1 MFNGI
6 LAGNTVVLVS
16 EGGKPVQDTDRPD
29 DMPGYRLVSGFTDAG
44 SAILRTWRY
53 EPLEGSASDAAVKL
67 AQLQAQKLSDADAL
81 KVPALFPQWSAGSVA
96 YKQGDRV
103 LYQGTLYKVVQ
114 SHTSQAD
121 WSPDKAPSLFAKVL
135 PGQDGTQAGAWVQP
149 DSTNPYKKGDR
160 VTHNGH
166 TWESLVD
173 GNVWEPGA
181 QGVRQWKQI

>member
-121 WSPDKAPSLFAKVL
+121 WSPDKAPSLFAKIL
-135 PGQDGTQAGAWVQP
+135 PGQDGKVGAWTQP
-149 DSTNPYKKGDR
+149 DSTNSYKKGDR
-160 VTHNGH
+160 VIYQGH
-166 TWESLVD
+166 LWESTAD
-173 GNVWEPGA
+173 GNVWAPGA
-181 QGVRQWKQI
+181 TGAPWKQVK